1 MPVSYILIGF
11 ILRWS
16 DSKKKKSWRVH
27 ILFSFSQF
35 YKNKLISSLLCVRV
49 LVTVSLLSSML
60 ARFFSCKSWQD
71 KLHFHISS
79 YLIYFLL
86 FFSGL
91 KTPSKKSKGHKAGIP
106 RWWSFRRKKHLNFL
120 HLCWEVHLLQQ
131 ENGCKLWRNL
141 RQISPLPLQLY
152 VFCKFFYHNVVKF
165 FLKPF
170 RILHP

>member
-1 MPVSYILIGF
+1 MVRF
-11 ILRWS
+11 
-16 DSKKKKSWRVH
+16 KEKKSWRVH

-106 RWWSFRRKKHLNFL
+106 RWWSFRRKKHLNFFTS
-120 HLCWEVHLLQQ
+120 LLRSSPFTARKWLQIVAQ
-131 ENGCKLWRNL
+131 LAPNISFASSTL
-141 RQISPLPLQLY
+141 R
-152 VFCKFFYHNVVKF
+152 
-165 FLKPF
+165 FL
-170 RILHP
+170 

>member
-106 RWWSFRRKKHLNFL
+106 RWWSFRRKKSPQFFTSLLRSSPFTARKWLQIVAQLAPNISFASSTLRFL
-120 HLCWEVHLLQQ
+120 
-131 ENGCKLWRNL
+131 
-141 RQISPLPLQLY
+141 
-152 VFCKFFYHNVVKF
+152 
-165 FLKPF
+165 
-170 RILHP
+170 

>member
-106 RWWSFRRKKHLNFL
+106 RWWSFRRKKTPQFFTSLLRSSPFTARKWLQIVAQLAPNISFASSTLRFL
-120 HLCWEVHLLQQ
+120 
-131 ENGCKLWRNL
+131 
-141 RQISPLPLQLY
+141 
-152 VFCKFFYHNVVKF
+152 
-165 FLKPF
+165 
-170 RILHP
+170 